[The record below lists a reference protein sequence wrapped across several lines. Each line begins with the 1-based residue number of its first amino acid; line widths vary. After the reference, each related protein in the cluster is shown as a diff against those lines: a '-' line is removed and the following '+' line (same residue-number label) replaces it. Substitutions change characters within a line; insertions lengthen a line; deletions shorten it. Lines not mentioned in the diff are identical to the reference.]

1 MDILLTKKNDMKKN
15 LTKKK
20 IAILGSS
27 LPMLLLAYYLKNE
40 KNVDIV
46 IIDNSKNLGG
56 AWQKF
61 NYKGVQIRKQSN
73 VIVPI
78 NKLEEKNQNKI
89 NTFLKKNFNIK
100 ITKIYKKIITS
111 YKTKN
116 QFSYNFDYFLKKIS
130 KEKFFKKVLIK
141 KIRLLNNDK
150 IEINGKLKFDLV
162 FIPSYFGV
170 KKIYDKDK
178 ILKIDNK
185 AIKSEHIITILR
197 PSLFKNIYYSDFFNN
212 FFDRV
217 QFIQHGRFS
226 SFSARIIK
234 EKKGSSNKI
243 ILNELKKIFQKNDIL
258 KVNKFKYENFY
269 RNKDQIKE
277 LKKINKSKSIIHI
290 NTTSLMTSTI
300 KIMNY
305 LR

>member
-1 MDILLTKKNDMKKN
+1 MDILSTKKNDMKKD
-15 LTKKK
+15 LMKKK
-20 IAILGSS
+20 VAILGSS
-27 LPMLLLAYYLKNE
+27 LPMLLLAYYLKNK
-40 KNVDIV
+40 KNIDIV

-78 NKLEEKNQNKI
+78 NKLEEKNQNKV
-89 NTFLKKNFNIK
+89 NAFLKKNFNIK
-100 ITKIYKKIITS
+100 IVKIYKKIITS

-130 KEKFFKKVLIK
+130 KEKIFKKILIK

-150 IEINGKLKFDLV
+150 IEINSKLKFDLV
-162 FIPSYFGV
+162 FIPSYFGI

-178 ILKIDNK
+178 VLKIDNK
-185 AIKSEHIITILR
+185 PIKSEHVIAILR
-197 PSLFKNIYYSDFFNN
+197 SSLFKNIYYSDFFNN

-217 QFIQHGRFS
+217 QFIKHGKFS

-234 EKKGSSNKI
+234 EKKGSSNKK
-243 ILNELKKIFQKNDIL
+243 ILNELKKIFRKNDIL

-269 RNKDQIKE
+269 RNKDQISE

-300 KIMNY
+300 QIMNY